1 MSNSLKDILYIIS
14 RNSDIDEKTLT
25 QALEEKVYPDKNN
38 WKKYTRLFF
47 LSASALL
54 FVSGVIFFFAFN
66 WQSLHK
72 FLKLGLI
79 QGSIIA
85 GIIILFKVKS
95 NIFVQNI
102 TLTVVSMLVG
112 VLFAVF
118 GQIYQTGANSY
129 DFFLGWTVF
138 ISVWVISSNFNILW
152 LIYSILLNITLFFY
166 FQQIAPSWLD
176 SYYSISFLVLNSCIL
191 TILNLLSK
199 YKTKFIL
206 SNWLNYT
213 LATIITLCTTVTL
226 MFLSDFNIDNSI
238 RSAILIV
245 TLLVYILGLL
255 KARSEK
261 SIVYIALIA
270 ISLIITSIKYIF
282 IGLESMD
289 QTLNLLICTLFCILS
304 FGLSISNLS
313 KLKKQWENEN

>member
-152 LIYSILLNITLFFY
+152 LIYSIL
-166 FQQIAPSWLD
+166 
-176 SYYSISFLVLNSCIL
+176 
-191 TILNLLSK
+191 
-199 YKTKFIL
+199 
-206 SNWLNYT
+206 
-213 LATIITLCTTVTL
+213 
-226 MFLSDFNIDNSI
+226 
-238 RSAILIV
+238 
-245 TLLVYILGLL
+245 
-255 KARSEK
+255 
-261 SIVYIALIA
+261 
-270 ISLIITSIKYIF
+270 
-282 IGLESMD
+282 
-289 QTLNLLICTLFCILS
+289 
-304 FGLSISNLS
+304 
-313 KLKKQWENEN
+313 